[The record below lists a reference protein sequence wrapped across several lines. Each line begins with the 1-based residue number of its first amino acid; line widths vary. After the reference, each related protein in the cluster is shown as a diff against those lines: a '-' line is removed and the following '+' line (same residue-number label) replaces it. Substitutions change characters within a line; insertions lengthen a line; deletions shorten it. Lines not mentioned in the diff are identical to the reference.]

1 MPRRCPA
8 CRVLVSLWLLMSL
21 SVATATEITTLLND
35 STTGIKV
42 EVEGWAGISGS
53 VDGRDAGLLPLT
65 VVVSNDGDAD
75 QFWSISPG
83 QGFARSTG
91 VVPSASLR
99 VPAKATARTTV
110 YVDINA
116 ADYGQYTQLQVSGP
130 GGTRQFAISGVA
142 SSSVGG
148 GTVPLP
154 TAVSQGVSNARG
166 DALKAYAISGGGL
179 DMSRPP
185 EEWRGWSSFTSV
197 LMTEAEWLSLPAAS
211 RSAAIEWLALG
222 GRLGVLVT
230 DTAAERLDRMRLP
243 RSGADGRRRVGAG
256 ELVPIA
262 WNGKAL
268 NAGDIHE
275 FLAGRDAAAR
285 SRMLREYQEKP
296 ATAGVFAATA
306 MSNGGWQG
314 GFGQLYALFGPRT
327 LPVVPILCFL
337 AVFGLVA
344 GPFNLMVMA
353 GPGRRSRMFWTTPL
367 ISLVAT
373 VSLLGLMFF
382 RDGMGGA
389 GVRRVLALLAP
400 EQNSLAVVQEQFSR
414 TGVLLGGSF
423 AIREPSWMR
432 LLGDQPRDDAEFEEV
447 EGRLR
452 RGGWFRSRSDQAF
465 LLEAVRPSRA
475 RIEFVPGRDG
485 TPPAVISSIDVPL
498 GRVFVID
505 AAGKAWSAFD
515 VGTGEKKKLEPTS
528 VDEFG
533 RWFDGRAGD
542 AGPVRRAAFD
552 AVRSL
557 RGWAYAESPQAAKV
571 AIQTHPSIRWRDEQV
586 TFAGPYVET
595 PAP

>member
-1 MPRRCPA
+1 MPRRCGA
-8 CRVLVSLWLLMSL
+8 CRVLVWLGLLTST
-21 SVATATEITTLLND
+21 SIATATELTTLLND
-35 STTGIKV
+35 ATNGIKV
-42 EVEGWAGISGS
+42 EVEGWAGISGG
-53 VDGRDAGLLPLT
+53 VDGRDAGLLPLAL
-65 VVVSNDGDAD
+65 VVTNDGDAD
-75 QFWSISPG
+75 QLWSITPG
-83 QGFARSTG
+83 QGFGRSAG

-116 ADYGQYTQLQVSGP
+116 ADFGQYTQLQVSGP
-130 GGTRQFAISGVA
+130 GGTRQFAISGVG

-154 TAVSQGVSNARG
+154 TAVSLGVSNARG
-166 DALKAYAISGGGL
+166 DALKDYAISGGGL

-185 EEWRGWSSFTSV
+185 EDWRGWSSFTAL
-197 LMTEAEWLSLPAAS
+197 LMTEAEWLSLPAAA
-211 RSAAIEWLALG
+211 RSAAVEWVALG

-230 DTAAERLDRMRLP
+230 DEAADRLDRVRFP

-256 ELVPIA
+256 EVVPIA
-262 WNGKAL
+262 WDGKTL
-268 NAGDIHE
+268 QAGDVRE

-285 SRMLREYQEKP
+285 SRMLREYREKS
-296 ATAGVFAATA
+296 AAGVFAATA

-314 GFGQLYALFGPRT
+314 GFGQLYALFGPRV

-344 GPFNLMVMA
+344 GPLNLMLMA
-353 GPGRRSRMFWTTPL
+353 GQGRRSRMFWTTPL

-373 VSLLGLMFF
+373 VFLLGLMFF

-432 LLGDQPRDDAEFEEV
+432 SLGDLQRDGAEFEEV

-475 RIEFVPGRDG
+475 RIEFVSGRDG

-498 GRVFVID
+498 ERVFVID

-515 VGTGEKKKLEPTS
+515 VATGEKQKLEPS
-528 VDEFG
+528 SAEEFG
-533 RWFDGRAGD
+533 RWFDGRTGD
-542 AGPVRRAAFD
+542 AGPVRRAALD

-557 RGWAYAESPQAAKV
+557 RGWAYAESAQAAKV